1 MTEGQKKAVSYAGKM
16 LSLRMM
22 TRKQLLDKLR
32 EKGYGEE
39 DSAFAADVMENMR
52 AIDDLEYARRFVQSK
67 AASGYGEMRIRQ
79 ELRHRGVDPELIDEA
94 LEEMPDS
101 GGTIESFIRSK
112 MKSSHL
118 DKSEAR
124 KIADALCRKGFLWD
138 DISAVLQK
146 YSEEH

>member
-1 MTEGQKKAVSYAGKM
+1 MRRRRKETGGGGGDSWLNTYADMVTLLLTFFVMLFAMSSIDAEKFKILVEAFGSKGESNQIVLVPVDLGEGLVADKDDG
-16 LSLRMM
+16 
-22 TRKQLLDKLR
+22 LL
-32 EKGYGEE
+32 
-39 DSAFAADVMENMR
+39 F
-52 AIDDLEYARRFVQSK
+52 
-67 AASGYGEMRIRQ
+67 
-79 ELRHRGVDPELIDEA
+79 PDEA